1 MNAVPVAISILA
13 LSAMAGQ
20 ALAQTTTQ
28 PPMNDFYQAFYNCD
42 GGAFLVTYDTDTPMK
57 ASLTIAGSNK
67 PYVLSRMTAP
77 SGVQFSTDTIKFW
90 TDGKT
95 VTVTGTAQPL
105 KNCKMKPAG

>member
-1 MNAVPVAISILA
+1 MNAVPVAVSILA

-20 ALAQTTTQ
+20 AVAQPTTQ

-42 GGAFLVTYDTDTPMK
+42 GGAFLVTYDTDTPMT
-57 ASLTIAGSNK
+57 ATLMFAGNNK
-67 PYVLSRMTAP
+67 QYVLPRTKAP
-77 SGVQFSTDTIKFW
+77 SGVQFSTDATRFW